1 LAGHQHADDCPA
13 SLAGYYHAIG
23 ELTQR
28 IEALTARRVALISH
42 LYQAAYRHSS
52 VVPPSEEEDLMNYQ
66 SLPADL
72 PVPQDDGAADHLP
85 GTAAPHLH
93 LPSTTGETIR
103 LDALGPG
110 RTVLYIYPLTGRPGT
125 DLPQGWDLI
134 PGARGCTP
142 EACGFR
148 DHHQDLLAAGAAR
161 VFGLSSQDTSYQRE
175 VVERLHLPFQM
186 LSDPALNLA
195 DALGLPTFQ
204 ADGITLYKRL
214 TLIIRGNVIEHV
226 FYPVF
231 PPDKH
236 AQQVLAWL
244 RENPQ

>member
-1 LAGHQHADDCPA
+1 MRHKSYC
-13 SLAGYYHAIG
+13 
-23 ELTQR
+23 
-28 IEALTARRVALISH
+28 
-42 LYQAAYRHSS
+42 HSS
-52 VVPPSEEEDLMNYQ
+52 VVLASEEEDLMDNL

-85 GTAAPHLH
+85 DMAAPHLH

-110 RTVLYIYPLTGRPGT
+110 RTVLYIYPRAARPGT

-142 EACGFR
+142 EACSFR

-161 VFGLSSQDTSYQRE
+161 VFGLSSQDTSDQRE
-175 VVERLHLPFQM
+175 VAERLHLPFQM
-186 LSDPALNLA
+186 LSDPTLALA

-204 ADGITLYKRL
+204 VDGIKLYKRL
-214 TLIIRGNVIEHV
+214 TLIIRDNGIEHA

-244 RENPQ
+244 RENP

>member
-1 LAGHQHADDCPA
+1 MDYA
-13 SLAGYYHAIG
+13 
-23 ELTQR
+23 
-28 IEALTARRVALISH
+28 
-42 LYQAAYRHSS
+42 
-52 VVPPSEEEDLMNYQ
+52 

-72 PVPQDDGAADHLP
+72 PAPRDDGAADHLAGLAVPRLHLP
-85 GTAAPHLH
+85 GTA
-93 LPSTTGETIR
+93 GETIR

-161 VFGLSSQDTSYQRE
+161 VFGLSSQDTGYQRE
-175 VVERLHLPFQM
+175 VADRLRLPFQM
-186 LSDPALNLA
+186 LSDPALTLA

-204 ADGITLYKRL
+204 ADGLTLYTRL
-214 TLIIRGNVIEHV
+214 TLIIRDNVIEHA

-231 PPDKH
+231 PPDRH
-236 AQQVLAWL
+236 AGQVLTWL
-244 RENPQ
+244 RDNPR